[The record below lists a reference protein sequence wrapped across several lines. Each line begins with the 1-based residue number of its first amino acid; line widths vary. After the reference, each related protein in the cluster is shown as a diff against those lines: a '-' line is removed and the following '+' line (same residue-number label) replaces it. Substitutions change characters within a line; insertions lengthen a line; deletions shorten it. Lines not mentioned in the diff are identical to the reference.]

1 MKKYACSLIIAA
13 GLLDFLVFDIA
24 GITLFAPNC
33 LLAVYVALA
42 LAVGYA
48 PMAVAGVILGLAIDA
63 VANGF
68 VGMTSISLAL
78 AALAGGA
85 FHGRFY
91 ADNVIVPAGISFG
104 CIFLQESLIYIV
116 CILLGRN
123 MAGYGTMLLTHILP
137 CAVLT
142 AAVSALSYAVARK
155 GKVQTVQ

>member
-1 MKKYACSLIIAA
+1 MKKYAFTLIIAA

-33 LLAVYVALA
+33 LLAVFVALA
-42 LAVGYA
+42 IAVGYA
-48 PMAVAGVILGLAIDA
+48 PMAVVGVILGLAIDA

-68 VGMTSISLAL
+68 VGMTSVSLAL

>member
-33 LLAVYVALA
+33 LLAVFVALA

-63 VANGF
+63 AANGF
-68 VGMTSISLAL
+68 VGMTSVAL